1 VLVTLSTTHVP
12 ATDLGFLLHKNPAR
26 AQQVE
31 VSTGVAHVFYPEARE
46 DRCTVA
52 LLLEVDPV
60 GLVRTARAAGGDAGP
75 LAQYVNDRP
84 YAASSLLA
92 VALGKVFASA
102 RRGVSRERPDLVDVA
117 LPLEVHVPALS
128 CRGGTEMAHRFFA
141 PLGWTVDAR
150 AVPLDEEHPEWGDS
164 RYVDLRLTG
173 RLRLA
178 DALNHLYVALPVL
191 DDARHHWVG
200 ADEVDKLLRAGGG
213 WLAAHPDRDLI
224 TRRYLRHR
232 TGLTRTALERLAEV
246 DDVDAAV
253 LDDATAP
260 PVPAAG
266 GPTAAAGDAADE
278 AADDAAD
285 DEAPD
290 RPLPLAQQRHGAVLA
305 ALRSAGAQRV
315 VDLGC
320 GAGAL
325 LPALLAERSFTEVV
339 GVDVSARALEIA
351 ARRLRLDRMPERQR
365 ERIRLFQSGLTYTD
379 ARLRGY
385 DAAVLLEVVEHLDP
399 DRLPALEH
407 AVFGAAAPATVVLTT
422 PNAEYNVRYP
432 DLPPG
437 AFRHRDHRFEWTRRQ
452 FADWTAAVGE
462 RYGYGVRL
470 LGVGDDDPE
479 VGTPTQLA
487 VFTRSAA

>member
-1 VLVTLSTTHVP
+1 VLLTLSTTHVP

-31 VSTGVAHVFYPEARE
+31 VSTGTAHVFYPEARE

-60 GLVRTARAAGGDAGP
+60 GLVRTARAAGSDAGP

-92 VALGKVFASA
+92 VALGRAFASA
-102 RRGVSRERPDLVDVA
+102 RRGVSRERPELVDAA

-128 CRGGTEMAHRFFA
+128 CRGGTDMAHRFFA
-141 PLGWTVDAR
+141 PLGWTVEAR
-150 AVPLDEEHPEWGDS
+150 AVPLDEQHPEWGDS

-178 DALNHLYVALPVL
+178 DAVNHLYVALPVL
-191 DDARHHWVG
+191 DDARHHWIG
-200 ADEVDKLLRAGGG
+200 ADEIDKLLRAGGG
-213 WLAAHPDRDLI
+213 WLATHPDRDLI
-224 TRRYLRHR
+224 TRRYLGHR
-232 TGLTRTALERLAEV
+232 TGLARRAIERLAEV
-246 DDVDAAV
+246 DDVEAGV

-260 PVPAAG
+260 PRPAVG
-266 GPTAAAGDAADE
+266 GPAPADG
-278 AADDAAD
+278 ADDAD
-285 DEAPD
+285 DGGVPD
-290 RPLPLAQQRHGAVLA
+290 RPLPLALQRHGAVLA

-339 GVDVSARALEIA
+339 GVDVSARALEVA
-351 ARRLRLDRMPERQR
+351 SRRLRLDRMPERQR
-365 ERIRLFQSGLTYTD
+365 ERIRLLHSGLTYTD

-385 DAAVLLEVVEHLDP
+385 DAAVLMEVVEHLDP

-407 AVFGAAAPATVVLTT
+407 AVFGAAAPTTVVVTT

-437 AFRHRDHRFEWTRRQ
+437 AYRHRDHRFEWTRQ
-452 FADWTAAVGE
+452 EFADWTAAVAQ

-470 LGVGDDDPE
+470 LGVGEDDPE

-487 VFTRSAA
+487 VLTRSAA